1 MTAQHIAPAYQA
13 SRLEG
18 ACTLDI
24 EQTPES
30 LHAWAPLEG
39 VEIHAGDTVLLHGAP
54 AGIAFGERAFVEIRY
69 TVLRAN
75 WFVRTWTQLTGLL
88 ELAELYEV
96 GFLPKEAS

>member
-1 MTAQHIAPAYQA
+1 MTEPRSA
-13 SRLEG
+13 SPHGARRIEG
-18 ACTLDI
+18 TCTLDI

-39 VEIHAGDTVLLHGAP
+39 VDIRPGDTVQLHGAP
-54 AGIAFGERAFVEIRY
+54 VSIPFGERSTIELRF
-69 TVLRAN
+69 TVRRAN
-75 WFVRTWTQLTGLL
+75 WFVRSWTQLAGLL